1 MSANPML
8 VEGQQVSGFQG
19 LGGALLEEFCYSER
33 GDPLSVTFADYL
45 MPTAQEIPLVEIILT
60 EDFPARSASRAPA
73 RAVLRPSARPSPTR
87 VEDALGMP
95 GAITG
100 PPITPRR
107 LKEILQSQVDR

>member
-33 GDPLSVTFADYL
+33 GDPLSVTFAGYL

-60 EDFPARSASRAPA
+60 EDFSGPLGLKSAGENG
-73 RAVLRPSARPSPTR
+73 RPRGHRQRGWRMPWACPEQTPARPS
-87 VEDALGMP
+87 
-95 GAITG
+95 
-100 PPITPRR
+100 RR
-107 LKEILQSQVDR
+107 SD

>member
-33 GDPLSVTFADYL
+33 GDPLSVTFAGYL

-73 RAVLRPSARPSPTR
+73 RTAVRAAIANAGGGCPGHARSKHRPAHH
-87 VEDALGMP
+87 AA
-95 GAITG
+95 AIE
-100 PPITPRR
+100 RN
-107 LKEILQSQVDR
+107 LQSQIDR